1 MGVVGEARRVHP
13 VSWFWREW
21 WGEAYE
27 LRNKD
32 PVVMPLTWDM
42 ASVLRHFH
50 WHCWAAAPVTA
61 IPRPSHWV
69 QASA

>member
-1 MGVVGEARRVHP
+1 MGVVGEAGRVHP

-32 PVVMPLTWDM
+32 PVVMPLTWDRRVCYDI
-42 ASVLRHFH
+42 STGIVGRQ
-50 WHCWAAAPVTA
+50 P
-61 IPRPSHWV
+61 
-69 QASA
+69 Q